1 MVSPVPLNVI
11 VELAFKHLHFTAF
24 IFWVFLSCNILET
37 NACQRWEY
45 SAASKLNSVSA
56 VSQGVLQPRVFMQ
69 QWSQPFNISLSL
81 STSPRKVS
89 VGAPV
94 IPLCYMLCLQLW
106 QFSSSSSLDLWWFK
120 WVGLIML
127 LVWRYTEWR
136 GKIKFVTMK
145 STCLLRACHWVPLQ
159 LTTKPHWFHNLL
171 LSDVSMFFSK
181 FNWGSYT
188 SMLLFKCSCKKFI
201 LVLNHTGFNKR

>member
-1 MVSPVPLNVI
+1 M
-11 VELAFKHLHFTAF
+11 
-24 IFWVFLSCNILET
+24 FLSCNILET

-69 QWSQPFNISLSL
+69 QWCRPFNISLSL
-81 STSPRKVS
+81 YFSTEGQCGCSSYSTLLYALSSAVAVLLLLLLGFVVIQVS
-89 VGAPV
+89 RLSNV
-94 IPLCYMLCLQLW
+94 
-106 QFSSSSSLDLWWFK
+106 
-120 WVGLIML
+120 VGLTL
-127 LVWRYTEWR
+127 HRVK
-136 GKIKFVTMK
+136 GKIKFVTMN

-159 LTTKPHWFHNLL
+159 LTTKPRWFHNLL

-181 FNWGSYT
+181 FNWGRYT

-201 LVLNHTGFNKR
+201 LVLNHTIFNKC